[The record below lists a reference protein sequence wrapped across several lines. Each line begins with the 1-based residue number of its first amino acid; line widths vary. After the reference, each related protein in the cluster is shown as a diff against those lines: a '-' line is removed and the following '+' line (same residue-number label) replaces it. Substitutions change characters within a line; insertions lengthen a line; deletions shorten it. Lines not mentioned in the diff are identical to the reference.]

1 MNNISQYFVLVR
13 INNLQEPFIQH
24 PDIRHRSY
32 PPENSPLFNSGPI
45 PHSPIS
51 PISPPISPPLSPP
64 FFPRNNSNFT
74 IIGVFSSRARAVNYF
89 SQVDRL
95 HLDRYRIFGPFRLNN
110 GTDNNI
116 NNPNFYVN

>member
-1 MNNISQYFVLVR
+1 MLRLTEVF
-13 INNLQEPFIQH
+13 
-24 PDIRHRSY
+24 
-32 PPENSPLFNSGPI
+32 
-45 PHSPIS
+45 S

-95 HLDRYRIFGPFRLNN
+95 HLDRYRIFGPLRLNN